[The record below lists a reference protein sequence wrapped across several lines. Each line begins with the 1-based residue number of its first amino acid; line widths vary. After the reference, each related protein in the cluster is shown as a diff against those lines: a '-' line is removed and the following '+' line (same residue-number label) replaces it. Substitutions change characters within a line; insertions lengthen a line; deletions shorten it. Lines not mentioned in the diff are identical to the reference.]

1 MRHVSWV
8 IAASLALAASG
19 IANAQVAG
27 STLRAVAAAELRE
40 VATGWSAKRQVLGRP
55 VFNDNDEKIGTI
67 DDIIVSPTKSVSYA
81 IVGVGGFLGVAKHD
95 VAVSVDQF
103 NDRGGK
109 LVLAGAS
116 KEALKSMPPF
126 EYSN

>member
-8 IAASLALAASG
+8 IAASLALAAPS

-27 STLRAVAAAELRE
+27 STLRAVAAAGLRE
-40 VATGWSAKRQVLGRP
+40 VATGWSARRQVLGRP
-55 VFNDNDEKIGTI
+55 VFNDNDEKIGTV

-103 NDRGGK
+103 SDRGGK

-116 KEALKSMPPF
+116 KEALKSAPPF
-126 EYSN
+126 EYAN

>member
-1 MRHVSWV
+1 MRHISWV
-8 IAASLALAASG
+8 MAASLVLAAPS

-55 VFNDNDEKIGTI
+55 VFNDNDEKIGTV

-81 IVGVGGFLGVAKHD
+81 IIGVGGFLGVAKHD
-95 VAVSVDQF
+95 VAISVDQF

-126 EYSN
+126 EYAN